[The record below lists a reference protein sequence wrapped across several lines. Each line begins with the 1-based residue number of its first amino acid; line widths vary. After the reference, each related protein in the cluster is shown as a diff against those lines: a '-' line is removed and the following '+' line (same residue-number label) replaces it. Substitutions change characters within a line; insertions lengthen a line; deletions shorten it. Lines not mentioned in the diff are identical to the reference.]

1 MVSDWLCRCGAKGRD
16 PRSSL
21 SYLGAVLGHEEIYA
35 SCGLESNRILW
46 RNFADRSYGLFL
58 FWNAGGIEKAKCE
71 HQS

>member
-1 MVSDWLCRCGAKGRD
+1 MMHFLNGYYGAAGD
-16 PRSSL
+16 
-21 SYLGAVLGHEEIYA
+21 YLYRYIKVMEGALLG
-35 SCGLESNRILW
+35 SGLRLW